1 MTSWHELRKNQS
13 AVFDEVCNFIQQN
26 VVVKG
31 RCYFLT
37 YLHRQYME
45 LFTEEFENSKEVMGN
60 YTTHNLEDKIKKVFT
75 KEIKFLPC
83 HNKKVLAPKHV
94 SVIDEELLNNLKD
107 QDIHNKAALILRKS
121 VLQIEKKK
129 LPSCLSVQ
137 DLKKW

>member
-1 MTSWHELRKNQS
+1 
-13 AVFDEVCNFIQQN
+13 
-26 VVVKG
+26 
-31 RCYFLT
+31 
-37 YLHRQYME
+37 ME
-45 LFTEEFENSKEVMGN
+45 LFNEEFENSKEVMGN
-60 YTTHNLEDKIKKVFT
+60 YTTHNLEDKIKIVFT
-75 KEIKFLPC
+75 KEIKFLMC

-107 QDIHNKAALILRKS
+107 QDILNKAALILRKS